1 MTMITIVTISD
12 SPQSFS
18 LDKRGA
24 INLELKLN
32 VTKYGRVW
40 RPIGDALYNYGVS
53 DEEATEYAVS
63 QEQFEFLQMLN
74 TKSGWEECRDLS

>member
-1 MTMITIVTISD
+1 MITISD
-12 SPQSFS
+12 NLQSFS

-53 DEEATEYAVS
+53 DDEVAEYTVTS
-63 QEQFEFLQMLN
+63 EQYTFLQMLN
-74 TKSGWEECRDLS
+74 TKPGWEACRDLS

>member
-1 MTMITIVTISD
+1 MTMITISD
-12 SPQSFS
+12 SLQSFS

-32 VTKYGRVW
+32 VTTYGRVW

-53 DEEATEYAVS
+53 DDEVAEYTVT
-63 QEQFEFLQMLN
+63 QEQFAFLQMLN
-74 TKSGWEECRDLS
+74 TKPGWEACRDLS

>member
-1 MTMITIVTISD
+1 MITISD
-12 SPQSFS
+12 SLQSFS

-53 DEEATEYAVS
+53 DDEVAEYTVTP
-63 QEQFEFLQMLN
+63 EQYTFLQMLN
-74 TKSGWEECRDLS
+74 TKPGWEACRDLS

>member
-1 MTMITIVTISD
+1 MITISD
-12 SPQSFS
+12 SLQSFS

-32 VTKYGRVW
+32 VTKYGRAW

-53 DEEATEYAVS
+53 DEEIAEYTVTPD
-63 QEQFEFLQMLN
+63 QFTFLQMLN

>member
-1 MTMITIVTISD
+1 MITISD
-12 SPQSFS
+12 TLQSFS

-53 DEEATEYAVS
+53 DEVEPAEYTVT
-63 QEQFEFLQMLN
+63 QEQFAFLQMLN
-74 TKSGWEECRDLS
+74 TKPGWEACRDLS

>member
-1 MTMITIVTISD
+1 MITISD
-12 SPQSFS
+12 TLQSFS

-32 VTKYGRVW
+32 VTNYGRVW

-53 DEEATEYAVS
+53 DDNVETAEYTVT
-63 QEQFEFLQMLN
+63 QEQFAFLQMLN
-74 TKSGWEECRDLS
+74 TKPGWEACRDLS

>member
-1 MTMITIVTISD
+1 MTMITISD
-12 SPQSFS
+12 SLQSFS

-53 DEEATEYAVS
+53 DNEVETAEYTVT
-63 QEQFEFLQMLN
+63 QEQFTFLQMLN
-74 TKSGWEECRDLS
+74 TKPGWEACRDLS

>member
-1 MTMITIVTISD
+1 M
-12 SPQSFS
+12 
-18 LDKRGA
+18 
-24 INLELKLN
+24 N

-53 DEEATEYAVS
+53 DEEATEYAVT

>member
-1 MTMITIVTISD
+1 MITISD
-12 SPQSFS
+12 SLQSFS

-32 VTKYGRVW
+32 VTKYGRTW

-53 DEEATEYAVS
+53 DDEVAEYTVT
-63 QEQFEFLQMLN
+63 QEQFAFLQMLN
-74 TKSGWEECRDLS
+74 TKPGWEACRDLS

>member
-1 MTMITIVTISD
+1 MITISD
-12 SPQSFS
+12 TLRSFS

-40 RPIGDALYNYGVS
+40 RPIGEALYNYGVS
-53 DEEATEYAVS
+53 DDEVEAAEYTVTTEQYT
-63 QEQFEFLQMLN
+63 FLQMLN
-74 TKSGWEECRDLS
+74 TKPGWEACRDLS